1 MRRTIETAPRDGNVI
16 ILEDDA
22 RGTYDVAHWSPE
34 AGAWVG
40 ENGEPSKITPSHW
53 YPMEGDNYLQEAHD
67 ISGSPSRAG
76 PSASPARRYSF
87 FFPFSL
93 RRAARQRPTAS
104 DVIASRSVP
113 LAAPMTVAA
122 VEAQTAPVEAKR
134 TPYMRRGFATSSIA
148 ATLVAAALIGTYF
161 RAEVADYV
169 TRYAGQQDIFRISTT
184 SAQVLE
190 QETQLPSQESRKTD
204 SLALHQAEADQASA
218 QAGTQE
224 AAQIKQAVEASAPE
238 ARQSLEKEQRTEALA
253 NELAEAR
260 RAIDGL
266 NLQLQAGPAKTAQ
279 LLGQERE
286 KTAALV
292 QDATAARQELTAS
305 TVQHRHALEEE
316 RARSAALADE
326 LAMARREIETQVAL
340 LRKAGDEPAQ
350 LKKAAESA
358 TAELRQSLQREHD
371 RAEALASELAS
382 ARRNV
387 ETQVALSSKKG
398 DEAAQL
404 KQAAESATAELRQ
417 SLQQEHDRAE
427 ALASELVRVRRDV
440 ETQVALSSKK
450 GDEAAQLK
458 QAAESA
464 TAELR
469 QSLQREHD
477 RAEALASELARARQ
491 DVETQTARSRKAG
504 DQAVQFKQAAERTM
518 AELRQSLQGERGRA
532 EALAADL
539 ESARRTIN
547 GRVALER
554 AVNSQI
560 VQVKQ
565 AAEVAA
571 SEQPAAAEQQGSL
584 EATRLMARA
593 SALLGQGNIG
603 AARTVLQRASETGS
617 AQASFMLA
625 ETYDPAI
632 LSAWGTYGTRGEA
645 TKAREF
651 YAKAHAGGIQQA
663 KDRLDALR

>member
-1 MRRTIETAPRDGNVI
+1 MRRTIETAPRDGKVV

-22 RGTYDVAHWSPE
+22 NGIYDVAHWSPE
-34 AGAWVG
+34 AAEWIG
-40 ENGEPSKITPSHW
+40 ENGKPSKITPSHW
-53 YPMEGDNYLQEAHD
+53 YPMPGDNYLQQGLD
-67 ISGSPSRAG
+67 VSSSPSQVG
-76 PSASPARRYSF
+76 PSLPRRYS

-93 RRAARQRPTAS
+93 RRAAPKRPMAG
-104 DVIASRSVP
+104 DVIAPRSDE
-113 LAAPMTVAA
+113 LAAPVSVAA

-134 TPYMRRGFATSSIA
+134 APHSRWATSSVA
-148 ATLVAAALIGTYF
+148 GTLVAAALIGMYF
-161 RAEVADYV
+161 RAEVAAYV
-169 TRYAGQQDIFRISTT
+169 TRYAGQQDIFKVSTIGG
-184 SAQVLE
+184 QVVE
-190 QETQLPSQESRKTD
+190 QETQLPSQDSRKTD
-204 SLALHQAEADQASA
+204 LLALQQQAESDQTNA

-224 AAQIKQAVEASAPE
+224 AAQVKQAVEAPAPE
-238 ARQSLEKEQRTEALA
+238 PRQSSEKEQRAKVSA

-266 NLQLQAGPAKTAQ
+266 NLKLQAEAAKTEQ

-286 KTAALV
+286 KTTALA
-292 QDATAARQELTAS
+292 QEASATRQELKAS
-305 TVQHRHALEEE
+305 TEQHRYALEEE
-316 RARSAALADE
+316 RARGAALANE
-326 LAMARREIETQVAL
+326 LAMARREIETQAAL

-382 ARRNV
+382 ARR
-387 ETQVALSSKKG
+387 
-398 DEAAQL
+398 
-404 KQAAESATAELRQ
+404 
-417 SLQQEHDRAE
+417 
-427 ALASELVRVRRDV
+427 DV
-440 ETQVALSSKK
+440 ETQAALSSKK

-477 RAEALASELARARQ
+477 KAEALASKLARARQ
-491 DVETQTARSRKAG
+491 DVETQTALSRKAG
-504 DQAVQFKQAAERTM
+504 DEALQFKQAAESTM
-518 AELRQSLQGERGRA
+518 AELQRERGRA
-532 EALAADL
+532 EALARDL
-539 ESARRTIN
+539 ESARRTID
-547 GRVALER
+547 GRVALES
-554 AVNSQI
+554 APNNQI

-571 SEQPAAAEQQGSL
+571 TEQPAAAEEQGSP
-584 EATRLMARA
+584 EATRLIARA

-603 AARTVLQRASETGS
+603 AARTVLQRAAETGS

-625 ETYDPAI
+625 ETYDPAK

-651 YAKAHAGGIQQA
+651 YAKAHAGGIQEA
-663 KDRLDALR
+663 KDRLNALRQ